1 MITIIMI
8 MMMTKKDLGLNAET
22 GADRSLH
29 AAAAEGKSCC

>member
-29 AAAAEGKSCC
+29 AAAEGKSCC